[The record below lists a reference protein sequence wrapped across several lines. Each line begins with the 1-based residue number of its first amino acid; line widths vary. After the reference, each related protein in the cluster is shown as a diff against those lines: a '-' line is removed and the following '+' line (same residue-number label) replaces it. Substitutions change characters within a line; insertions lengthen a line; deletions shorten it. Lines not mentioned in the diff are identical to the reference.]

1 MFECYTRERRF
12 RYYEAG
18 GAGALYIERTCDG
31 KTVGIGD
38 GVDMF
43 HDEDDRSI
51 PVGTE
56 EFYQAFR
63 ASILSQSEPLLNLVY
78 FGE

>member
-18 GAGALYIERTCDG
+18 NGFYLERMCDG

-43 HDEDDRSI
+43 CDEEGEPS

-56 EFYQAFR
+56 EFYQR
-63 ASILSQSEPLLNLVY
+63 LRLSVLDQSEPLLNLAH
-78 FGE
+78 FGK

>member
-18 GAGALYIERTCDG
+18 NGFYLERMCDG

-43 HDEDDRSI
+43 CDEDDRSI